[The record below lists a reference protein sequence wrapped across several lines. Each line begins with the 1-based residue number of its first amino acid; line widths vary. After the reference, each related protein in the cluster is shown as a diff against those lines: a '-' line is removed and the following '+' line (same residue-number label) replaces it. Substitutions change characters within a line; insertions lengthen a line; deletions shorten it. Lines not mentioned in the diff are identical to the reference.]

1 MVIMVPRIAFEIV
14 EIGTS
19 VLAKRRQDGMS
30 ALAVFAAEPIT
41 LGTIKV
47 CAMLGAAMK

>member
-1 MVIMVPRIAFEIV
+1 MITRFGQWTPMVIMVPRIAFEIV

-30 ALAVFAAEPIT
+30 ALAVFAAE
-41 LGTIKV
+41 
-47 CAMLGAAMK
+47 AMK